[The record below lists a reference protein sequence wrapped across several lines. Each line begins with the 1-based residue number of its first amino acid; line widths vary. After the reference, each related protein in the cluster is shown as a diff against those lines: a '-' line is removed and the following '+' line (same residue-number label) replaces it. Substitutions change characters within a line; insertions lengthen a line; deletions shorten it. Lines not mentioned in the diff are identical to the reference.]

1 MLYSTSDVPNA
12 PQMGSIKCNN
22 KDATIEW
29 EAMGDNRAAILRY
42 TIQYNTTFTGDS
54 WEVAYDSVP
63 AADRSYTVNF
73 LNMHLDHFVEFPRLS
88 FAGTNEPMG

>member
-1 MLYSTSDVPNA
+1 MI
-12 PQMGSIKCNN
+12 GIKCNN

-29 EAMGDNRAAILRY
+29 KSMGDNRAPILRY

-63 AADRSYTVNF
+63 AADHSYTVSTYLRTF
-73 LNMHLDHFVEFPRLS
+73 ICFYDLS
-88 FAGTNEPMG
+88 SLLITGTNEPVGKLYVPYYCVE